1 MRKNCI
7 ECNRFLEWEVFNWSV
22 NNYGIPLCMN
32 HQYWISESGA
42 TDEAIA
48 LYIALRLRGVPAEL
62 EKYDGFKT
70 IDIAIPEAKVNI
82 EVDGVHHNLQHK
94 QALAD
99 LKRTYH
105 SFLKGYFTLRIP
117 NTLIKWS
124 IDETAD
130 YIVDFLNESNYR
142 NWNRW

>member
-1 MRKNCI
+1 MR
-7 ECNRFLEWEVFNWSV
+7 
-22 NNYGIPLCMN
+22 
-32 HQYWISESGA
+32 
-42 TDEAIA
+42 
-48 LYIALRLRGVPAEL
+48 
-62 EKYDGFKT
+62 
-70 IDIAIPEAKVNI
+70 NI
-82 EVDGVHHNLQHK
+82 EVDGVHHNLQHR

-117 NTLIKWS
+117 NTLIHWS

-142 NWNRW
+142 NWSRWQLITSSSQDHT